1 MNNKLEIF
9 KNEEFG
15 SVRIIQD
22 GDKYLFCGSDV
33 AKALGYKRTADAI
46 TAHCKGVCVLPTPT
60 AGGIQDMKY
69 ITEGDVYRLITHSKL
84 PSAECFEKWVFDEV
98 LPTIRKHGAYMT
110 DELLDRIEADKEI
123 ISDVTAKMVAE
134 RRSHEQTRNALNAA
148 LPKVE
153 YYDAFVDERDCTNIR
168 ATAKELE
175 IPERVFCKFLMD
187 KKLVYR
193 APSKN
198 LMPYQKPFNTGLFI
212 VRDYYRHN
220 HKGCYTLFTSKGKDY
235 IRKLWARENSKCA

>member
-98 LPTIRKHGAYMT
+98 LPTIRKHGAYIP
-110 DELLDRIEADKEI
+110 LLLG
-123 ISDVTAKMVAE
+123 S
-134 RRSHEQTRNALNAA
+134 
-148 LPKVE
+148 
-153 YYDAFVDERDCTNIR
+153 
-168 ATAKELE
+168 
-175 IPERVFCKFLMD
+175 
-187 KKLVYR
+187 
-193 APSKN
+193 N
-198 LMPYQKPFNTGLFI
+198 LTLLSTGLFW
-212 VRDYYRHN
+212 
-220 HKGCYTLFTSKGKDY
+220 
-235 IRKLWARENSKCA
+235 KLTHVYLHPKISDLEHIS